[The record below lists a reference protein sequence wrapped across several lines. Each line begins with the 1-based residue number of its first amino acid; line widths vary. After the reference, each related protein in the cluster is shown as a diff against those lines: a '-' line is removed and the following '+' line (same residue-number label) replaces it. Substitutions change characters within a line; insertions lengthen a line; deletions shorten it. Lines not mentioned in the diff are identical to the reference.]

1 MPKSKRSS
9 KKMTTASLVRLL
21 RKQGKLSVYTKGGFR
36 IPLNI
41 GCSELKKKKTRKHSN
56 TGVTRSGRKYRK
68 NSGGVTRSG
77 RHYRR
82 GGAKNSHIKNNNN
95 NSKSKQITNKNVQ
108 NKLENKGSSLLKDVE
123 RNLVERLENIGIDPN
138 ALNNK

>member
-41 GCSELKKKKTRKHSN
+41 GCSELKKKNKKT
-56 TGVTRSGRKYRK
+56 
-68 NSGGVTRSG
+68 
-77 RHYRR
+77 
-82 GGAKNSHIKNNNN
+82 
-95 NSKSKQITNKNVQ
+95 
-108 NKLENKGSSLLKDVE
+108 
-123 RNLVERLENIGIDPN
+123 
-138 ALNNK
+138 

>member
-1 MPKSKRSS
+1 MPKSKRNS

-41 GCSELKKKKTRKHSN
+41 KCSELKKKKTRKNSN

-77 RHYRR
+77 RNYRR
-82 GGAKNSHIKNNNN
+82 GGAKNSHVKNSNN

-108 NKLENKGSSLLKDVE
+108 NKIENKGSSLLKDVE